1 MLEKAPFCKTIESV
15 LNIKAFDSKS
25 VMAAWGILSPLQRQL
40 VWIWYQLNDTDDYCG
55 HVFRNAK
62 STNSIERDLRDAII
76 RGNRKPEW
84 IAERMQ
90 IMAALK
96 TVSFDS
102 EYFKLL
108 DTLPLPEIK
117 LHLLT
122 YETHEERTYAIK
134 TISKWLRQGVSVD
147 GVLEALNGRYPL
159 LEQYLIGKIDGYA
172 DLNQYLSWYRYFK
185 VINRIPDTTPGTL
198 SLSSFDSRYMLL
210 NQYQGKDCSVL
221 WIDGMG
227 VEWLPLLLGCLDGIK
242 SIAYITPHV
251 AAALLPTE
259 TEFNRQWEDFD
270 FPYEKWDRL
279 DTLAHKGMP
288 DDKDY
293 FSCIDNQLSIIS
305 EVAKR
310 AETLLNMHDYVVIT
324 ADHGSSRIAAL
335 SFHETFGVP
344 APKKAVVKSFGRF
357 CELHESVSINDMLPY
372 TYMSKIGDTEYL
384 IMETHDHYSVSG
396 NAAGGNDD
404 NNAVC
409 GEIHGGMTPEE
420 YLVPVVVLKRR
431 IGLAPFDYSLK
442 SNTVYRDKG
451 NVKIEMLFSRD
462 VSTLEVSADATAGMC
477 EKVLP
482 KVWTATF
489 QGLETQEY
497 QTEVVANG
505 SLINK
510 QAKFIV
516 KSKGIAKND
525 DPFGGF

>member
-1 MLEKAPFCKTIESV
+1 MILTTTVGMYLETLKAPTQ
-15 LNIKAFDSKS
+15 
-25 VMAAWGILSPLQRQL
+25 LSA
-40 VWIWYQLNDTDDYCG
+40 I
-55 HVFRNAK
+55 
-62 STNSIERDLRDAII
+62 LRDAII

-198 SLSSFDSRYMLL
+198 SLDSFDSRYMLL

-344 APKKAVVKSFGRF
+344 APKRAVVKSFGRF